1 MSEAKLVR
9 PARPYL
15 DQYKDALNRG
25 WSPDNVRGRA
35 AAEEQIRRIEA
46 NPDQFLSSLVDEDA
60 KGDPITL
67 PDGSIVPRL
76 PGFVSWI
83 WDGEFCGSIGFR
95 WQRGTSELPA
105 HVLGHIGYTVVPWKQ
120 GRGYATRALRQL
132 LPLARQRGLTYLDL
146 TTDPDN
152 VASQKVITA
161 NGGYLKERFHK
172 AAAYGGGLSLRF
184 RIELQ

>member
-1 MSEAKLVR
+1 MSAAQLVT
-9 PARPYL
+9 PARVHL
-15 DQYKDALNRG
+15 QQYIDALNRG

-35 AAEEQIRRIEA
+35 AAEEQLERINA
-46 NPDQFLSSLVDEDA
+46 NADRFLESLVDEEA
-60 KGDPITL
+60 RGDPIKL
-67 PDGSIVPRL
+67 PDGTIVQRL

-95 WQRGTSELPA
+95 WQRGTCELPA

-120 GRGYATRALRQL
+120 GRGHATGALRQL
-132 LPLARQRGLTYLDL
+132 LPLARARGLSYVDL

-172 AAAYGGGLSLRF
+172 AAAYGGAESLRF
-184 RIELQ
+184 RIDLQ

>member
-1 MSEAKLVR
+1 MSAAQLVTPAKLHLPHYV
-9 PARPYL
+9 
-15 DQYKDALNRG
+15 DALNRD

-35 AAEEQIRRIEA
+35 TAEEQLHKINA
-46 NPDQFLSSLVDEDA
+46 NPDQFLSSLVDEEA
-60 KGDPITL
+60 QGDPINL
-67 PDGSIVPRL
+67 PDGSTVSRL
-76 PGFVSWI
+76 PGFIRWI

-95 WQRGTSELPA
+95 WQKGTSELPP

-120 GRGYATRALRQL
+120 GRGFATAALRQL
-132 LPLARQRGLTYLDL
+132 LPFAKVRGLTFVDL

-161 NGGYLKERFHK
+161 NGGYLLERFHK

-184 RIELQ
+184 RIDLQ